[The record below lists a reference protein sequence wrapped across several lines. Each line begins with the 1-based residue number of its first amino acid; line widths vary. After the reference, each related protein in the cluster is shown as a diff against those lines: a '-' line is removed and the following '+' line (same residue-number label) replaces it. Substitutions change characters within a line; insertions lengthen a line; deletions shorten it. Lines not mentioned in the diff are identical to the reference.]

1 MNSCF
6 TLEPF
11 TIPEHRMTDEYPPPG
26 DLESDS
32 SMSTVA
38 AAFEE
43 EEDSTTMVDSTLMC
57 VFDMPHGISAHSSR
71 YFSASPSIV
80 TPTFKSVSATFRD
93 EPSFEPIPDIAH
105 NNIVAFENPLHPLL
119 EPAPIFQSTED
130 ASSRSVSPSD
140 ASSACTSKSAAELD
154 QVCKARIE
162 KLRESLKRSSATRQA
177 VMRQWQALKV

>member
-1 MNSCF
+1 
-6 TLEPF
+6 
-11 TIPEHRMTDEYPPPG
+11 MTDEYPPPG

-32 SMSTVA
+32 SMSTVS

-43 EEDSTTMVDSTLMC
+43 EDSTMVDTLMC

-71 YFSASPSIV
+71 YSSASPSIV
-80 TPTFKSVSATFRD
+80 TPTFKSVSATFRG

-105 NNIVAFENPLHPLL
+105 NVAFEDPRLHPLL